1 MKHSNAID
9 QLNENIRLQEIEY
22 AKAFRTLKTDLQ
34 AAGNSMKLSSILK
47 GITGSEDEKDG
58 EKEQSLIDPAIGLA
72 TGFLIK
78 KVLFGSISN
87 PLVNVAANILQ
98 TGISAWVTGHP
109 GPVKNAGK
117 SIIDF
122 IAKKINPDTSTSK
135 QDNT

>member
-1 MKHSNAID
+1 MKQLNAID

-22 AKAFRTLKTDLQ
+22 AKAFKILKTDLQ
-34 AAGNSMKLSSILK
+34 KAGNGMKLSSILK
-47 GITGSEDEKDG
+47 DLTGSGEDNDG
-58 EKEQSLIDPAIGLA
+58 EKKQSLLDPAIGLA

-87 PLVNVAANILQ
+87 PLVKVAATILQ
-98 TGISAWVTGHP
+98 TGISAWVTEHP
-109 GPVKNAGK
+109 GPVKNAGR

-122 IAKKINPDTSTSK
+122 IAKKINPDTSNSK